1 MSVHERPASVP
12 VRVPSESDFADGDE
26 FLDDS
31 ALDALF
37 VEVVNRYEALGHIEQ
52 HGISVRA
59 VWKRKGGKSRGKLVY
74 SGTTQPSGLFRHFC
88 QFDFVIWIAADNV
101 ELESWTTVQISK
113 LLYHECRRIAWD
125 PGDDEHDPKAV
136 LVKPDLELF
145 LGEIAD
151 TGLWNRTLDAL
162 SKDFQQPCLF
172 ERSTE
177 R

>member
-1 MSVHERPASVP
+1 MSPAAYVP
-12 VRVPSESDFADGDE
+12 VRVPGEADFAEDDD
-26 FLDDS
+26 FLDDELLDRLLLDVVGRYQ
-31 ALDALF
+31 ALQ
-37 VEVVNRYEALGHIEQ
+37 HIEQ

-59 VWKRKGGKSRGKLVY
+59 LWKKKGGKSKGKLVY
-74 SGTTQPSGLFRHFC
+74 SGTTEPAGLFAHFC
-88 QFDFVIWIAADNV
+88 QFDFVVWVAADNV

-113 LLYHECRRIAWD
+113 LLYHEARRIAWD
-125 PGDDEHDPKAV
+125 PGDDEHDPHAV

-151 TGLWNRTLDAL
+151 VGLWNRTLDAL
-162 SKDFQQPCLF
+162 SLDFRQPGLI